1 MRPRKRLGQ
10 NFLLDP
16 RVADRIAALALDGPG
31 ERILEIGAGTGALTS
46 ALRSREAR
54 VTALEIDPALIEIL
68 RGRPDLAD
76 VEILEADAMQFDYDA
91 YARGGEW
98 RVAGNLPYN
107 IGTPLLVEL
116 AMREQAP
123 SRIVA
128 MLQKDVVDR
137 LVARPST
144 PAYGSLTL
152 LVSATME
159 VRRAF
164 NLRPSHFHPRPK
176 VDSSVVVLEG
186 RRGPLETQ
194 NLGRFREVV
203 RGAFA
208 YRRKTLAN
216 SLTRALGIPRER
228 TATALRDLSIDPE
241 ARAEQLDLA
250 AFAKLADE
258 LAG

>member
-1 MRPRKRLGQ
+1 M
-10 NFLLDP
+10 
-16 RVADRIAALALDGPG
+16 
-31 ERILEIGAGTGALTS
+31 EI
-46 ALRSREAR
+46 
-54 VTALEIDPALIEIL
+54 V
-68 RGRPDLAD
+68 
-76 VEILEADAMQFDYDA
+76 EADALQFDFDA
-91 YARGGEW
+91 YAGDGEW

-116 AMREQAP
+116 ATRARPP

-152 LVSATME
+152 LTGATME
-159 VRRAF
+159 VRREFTLGPA
-164 NLRPSHFHPRPK
+164 HFHPRPK
-176 VDSSVVVLEG
+176 VDSSVVVLE
-186 RRGPLETQ
+186 RRRTPLRTQ
-194 NLGRFREVV
+194 DLSRFREVV

-228 TATALRDLSIDPE
+228 TASALRALSLDPE

-250 AFAKLADE
+250 AFARLADE
-258 LAG
+258 LGG